1 MAKTTSRYEIDMCN
15 GPLLRNILR
24 FAIPLAL
31 SGILQLT
38 FNAADII
45 VLGRFAGNVALAA
58 VGSTAELNHLIITLF
73 VGLATG
79 VNVMVAKYRGAQQ
92 DRSVEETVH
101 TAIFTALIGGV
112 ILIFAGNL
120 LAKPLLT
127 MMGTPADV
135 IDYAVLYMRIYFI
148 GMPGTM
154 VYNFGSSILRAVG
167 DTKRPMYFLTLA
179 GALNLV
185 LNMVF
190 VIIFRMGVAGV
201 AVATVISQSL
211 SAVLVLYCL
220 IKNDGV
226 YRLILKKLRIVPQR
240 LLEMAR
246 IGIPAGLQGALFGIA
261 NITIQSSINSF
272 GSVAMSGCTAGGN
285 IEGFTYIIV
294 NSLHQACLSFI
305 GQNFGAKNYKRIN
318 QVLRTCML
326 LAVVIGIGVS
336 AIVIVFGRQLLG
348 LYTTDPEV
356 IDYGMVRLWSVIA
369 PYFLFGTME
378 VATGAMRGIGYAMT
392 PTLVS
397 LCGVCITRIT
407 WVYTVFAMHRS
418 LGVLLLAFPVSWAV
432 TTAIHLVS
440 FFVVRKKKLTLLT
453 Q

>member
-1 MAKTTSRYEIDMCN
+1 MSKTTSRYEIDMCN

-73 VGLATG
+73 VGLSTG
-79 VNVMVAKYRGAQQ
+79 VNVMVAKYRGARE
-92 DRSVEETVH
+92 DSYVEETVH
-101 TAIFTALIGGV
+101 TAIMTALIGGV
-112 ILIFAGNL
+112 FLIFAGGL
-120 LAKPLLT
+120 LARPMLT
-127 MMGTPADV
+127 LMGTPHDV
-135 IDYAVLYMRIYFI
+135 IDHAVLYMRIYFI

-154 VYNFGSSILRAVG
+154 IYNFGSSVLRAVG
-167 DTKRPMYFLTLA
+167 DTKRPMYFLTFA

-185 LNMVF
+185 LNLIF
-190 VIIFRMGVAGV
+190 VIVLQMGVAGV
-201 AVATVISQSL
+201 AIATALSQTV
-211 SAVLVLYCL
+211 SAVLVMYCL

-226 YRLILKKLRIVPQR
+226 YKVNLKSLRIVPHR
-240 LLEMAR
+240 LAEMAR
-246 IGIPAGLQGALFGIA
+246 IGIPAGMQGALFGIA

-272 GSVAMSGCTAGGN
+272 GSVAMSGCTVGGN

-305 GQNFGAKNYKRIN
+305 GQNYGAKNYKRVN
-318 QVLRTCML
+318 QVLRTCMF
-326 LAVVIGIGVS
+326 LAVGIGIGVS
-336 AIVIVFGRQLLG
+336 AIVITFGRQLLG
-348 LYTTDPEV
+348 LYTADPAV

-378 VATGAMRGIGYAMT
+378 VACGAMRGIGYAIT

-397 LCGVCITRIT
+397 LAGVCTTRIT
-407 WVYTVFAMHRS
+407 WVYTVFAAYHNLS
-418 LGVLLLAFPVSWAV
+418 VLLLAFPVSWAV
-432 TTAIHLVS
+432 TTAIHLIS
-440 FFVVRKKKLTLLT
+440 FMVVKRKW
-453 Q
+453 QIAEI